1 MTQQAAYWRLFLIC
15 LAAAAGETIAH
26 LMNAYDLTRVVG
38 LIFGAAAYV
47 LTQGTA
53 GPPGRRRGEIRYWRG
68 RRVDDDD
75 GPRRWN

>member
-15 LAAAAGETIAH
+15 LAAAAGETIAS
-26 LMNAYDLTRVVG
+26 LMSAHDLTTVVG
-38 LIFGAAAYV
+38 FIFGAAAYL
-47 LTQGTA
+47 LTQDTS

-75 GPRRWN
+75 GPRRSN